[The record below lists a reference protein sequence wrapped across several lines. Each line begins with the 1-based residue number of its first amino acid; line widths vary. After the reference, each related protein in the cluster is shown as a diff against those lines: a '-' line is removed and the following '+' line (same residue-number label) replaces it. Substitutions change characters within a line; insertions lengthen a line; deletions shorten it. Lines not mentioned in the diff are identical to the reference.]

1 MAGLSVIVPVHGR
14 QESLDRVYQEY
25 APALAGRGEPVE
37 FLFVFPPDGAH
48 AAAPLE
54 PLKAAGA
61 PIRILQLAQPA
72 GLARLTR
79 AGATHATHE
88 RLLLLLPYRRIEA
101 AGLEALLAR
110 LDDGVDAAF
119 AARTPERETGAA
131 RLHRRLFHWLARPVS
146 KGQFRDLGS
155 GVGAARR
162 DALLATPAYGDFF
175 RFLPALMMRE
185 GFAVAEVA
193 VGRHAAD
200 QRPSVYPI
208 GTYFRSLIDLL
219 GMYFLARFTERPLR
233 FFGLVGLLLALPGV
247 VLLAVLLV
255 QRIEG
260 VGIANRPA
268 LLLGTLLLALGV
280 QAIALGLVAEIIVHL
295 NAPTRRSYR
304 LARGSDGAQ
313 PE

>member
-25 APALAGRGEPVE
+25 APALMGRGEVVE
-37 FLFVFPPDGAH
+37 FLFVFPPDGAQ
-48 AAAPLE
+48 ATRPLE

-79 AGATHATHE
+79 AGATHATH
-88 RLLLLLPYRRIEA
+88 
-101 AGLEALLAR
+101 
-110 LDDGVDAAF
+110 AF

-155 GVGAARR
+155 GVGAVRR

-185 GFAVAEVA
+185 GFAVAEVPVA
-193 VGRHAAD
+193 RHAAD
-200 QRPSVYPI
+200 QRPSVYPP

-304 LARGSDGAQ
+304 LARGSDGPQ